1 MAAERPRARA
11 RPARVVP
18 PPEDPQVV
26 LERERRERPLAV
38 GAAAVAAVLPLFAS
52 IYLASTTR
60 DRPNNDAGTLLFYD
74 RHGTPLLLAAVFTA
88 LGAVAMGVVLLF
100 LYRFVKAR
108 RPQLP
113 NVARVCAIAGP
124 AILLVAQITVQ
135 LIIHSKAHTFAT
147 TGGQTYEEAR
157 KVFDDGSL
165 RAVATASLA
174 GQLALAFAAVIIS
187 LNGMRAGLLT
197 RFMGV
202 LGIITGILIVIPVG
216 SPLPIVQTFWFA
228 ALAMLFAGRWPSGMP
243 AAWNTGEAQSWPS
256 QQELRERAVAA
267 RAEKR
272 SERGESNGR
281 GEAEAEA
288 APALEPASAS
298 SDAADDAGEAR
309 TSQKRKR
316 KRRR

>member
-1 MAAERPRARA
+1 LAAERPRARA

-52 IYLASTTR
+52 IYVSSTTR
-60 DRPNNDAGTLLFYD
+60 DRPNNDPGTLLFYD

-135 LIIHSKAHTFAT
+135 LIIHSKAHAFAT

-157 KVFDDGSL
+157 KVFDNGSL

-216 SPLPIVQTFWFA
+216 SPLPIVQSFWFA
-228 ALAMLFAGRWPSGMP
+228 ALAFLFAGRWPSGMP

-256 QQELRERAVAA
+256 QQELRERAVAS

-272 SERGESNGR
+272 TAR
-281 GEAEAEA
+281 GEANGR
-288 APALEPASAS
+288 
-298 SDAADDAGEAR
+298 DDAGAAPEPEA
-309 TSQKRKR
+309 TVATADGSDDAQAQAGASQKRKR